1 MGGLGKTVLGMAGGF
16 IAAQASIAGVQRL
29 MSASIGAAMAYE
41 AQMAQIRALT
51 GATEQDTDLLRESIR
66 EMQKTLP
73 KSSAELGAGAYYILS
88 SGIKDAATAAEILE
102 LSAKASTIGL
112 GETKTIA
119 SILTS
124 IMNAYQLS
132 AADAAGATDT
142 LVNIVKL
149 GKGEPTEFA
158 GALGRVIPIAA
169 QMGIEF
175 EQVGAVLA
183 TLTNTGLSAEESVTA
198 LRGIMTQILK
208 PTDEARE
215 KFAALGFDVVAF
227 RKELDTDFI
236 GAMSRL
242 SGKVGENEEAWA
254 SLFPEVR
261 GMIGVMAAF
270 GNQLPQT
277 QANLEGI
284 TTGVGALDAGFA
296 EVSETTQFKLQKAMN
311 DLNVQLEEV
320 GTVGLPVVTAA
331 LQAVGDTIHDLTTPF
346 RLAGDLSDMLSR
358 ALGETD
364 EAADDLGVSVSE
376 TAREIAGMKGRAE
389 DMAAALKGRFVAV
402 LQASA
407 ESVDS
412 LKASLDALAGGQ
424 SENIATLG
432 KVTGQRTKEANAIDL
447 QINALERQMVTA
459 KMAEIGQSSLG
470 GAVGK
475 STDAIDKQLGA
486 LNRLAASVVPDAL
499 NKEIVALDRELKV
512 LALGQVQID
521 AQVNARKRLAQAQMA
536 LAQVLNLP
544 EMAEQ
549 KRLELDRARILES
562 VDGNVEDLTDSQRQ
576 EIETIDDGIAA
587 LQASINVRTLEAE
600 LTNLQAE
607 ASDANREAMQREL
620 SKITDQIGA
629 TQDLKT
635 QRQLYIDTLV
645 PIELEQEI
653 GALERQ
659 RQAIDDVGRQ
669 TEMSRMSTGSA
680 TQALQDQIDKLALN
694 KEAIDLTTE
703 SWRLQAE
710 AMLGLPS
717 ITAIG
722 QNLKQAML
730 LMARMG
736 LLQAMGAKDIAGQK
750 QWAAFA
756 QDVMT
761 FQPMQHGGALET
773 TRPTLFLASE
783 TGQREGHIFTP
794 GGLPSGASGGSSQP
808 INLNLT
814 FTGPVLGDR
823 FQAQQLVQWI
833 LPELRRV
840 TA

>member
-1 MGGLGKTVLGMAGGF
+1 
-16 IAAQASIAGVQRL
+16 
-29 MSASIGAAMAYE
+29 
-41 AQMAQIRALT
+41 
-51 GATEQDTDLLRESIR
+51 
-66 EMQKTLP
+66 
-73 KSSAELGAGAYYILS
+73 
-88 SGIKDAATAAEILE
+88 
-102 LSAKASTIGL
+102 
-112 GETKTIA
+112 
-119 SILTS
+119 
-124 IMNAYQLS
+124 
-132 AADAAGATDT
+132 
-142 LVNIVKL
+142 
-149 GKGEPTEFA
+149 
-158 GALGRVIPIAA
+158 
-169 QMGIEF
+169 
-175 EQVGAVLA
+175 
-183 TLTNTGLSAEESVTA
+183 
-198 LRGIMTQILK
+198 MT
-208 PTDEARE
+208 
-215 KFAALGFDVVAF
+215 
-227 RKELDTDFI
+227 
-236 GAMSRL
+236 
-242 SGKVGENEEAWA
+242 
-254 SLFPEVR
+254 
-261 GMIGVMAAF
+261 
-270 GNQLPQT
+270 
-277 QANLEGI
+277 
-284 TTGVGALDAGFA
+284 
-296 EVSETTQFKLQKAMN
+296 
-311 DLNVQLEEV
+311 
-320 GTVGLPVVTAA
+320 
-331 LQAVGDTIHDLTTPF
+331 
-346 RLAGDLSDMLSR
+346 
-358 ALGETD
+358 
-364 EAADDLGVSVSE
+364 
-376 TAREIAGMKGRAE
+376 
-389 DMAAALKGRFVAV
+389 V